1 MVITSLH
8 ITREHIRKLQ
18 MNLPLW
24 ASKHTGTIVY
34 TKLFDLLKSNDR
46 LEVMRFLTRLSNG
59 PNSDEIE
66 ISGQNPGEMD
76 THETEIQTV
85 KQEKII
91 NNESI
96 DKASSTQ
103 SGQVKNVSRNR
114 GKSSVARSRTA
125 KNATSSASKGTRSTS
140 SKGTRS
146 TSSKGTRRR
155 QVQSQE
161 NSRGRKTNNFEKR
174 GTGTADNDTGWNGD
188 NDNYVVAIEDVS
200 GNGEGPSRIP
210 VTDNRTGSWNRG
222 NSSNKTADMSDDV
235 VLLEEASDNVELY
248 GETVLM
254 DGESDGLEVQSA
266 VEILE
271 SLQRTGFKPLAM

>member
-34 TKLFDLLKSNDR
+34 TKLYDLLKSSDR

-59 PNSDEIE
+59 QNSDEID
-66 ISGQNPGEMD
+66 INGQNPDEFD
-76 THETEIQTV
+76 THETEIRTV

-125 KNATSSASKGTRSTS
+125 KNATSSASKGS
-140 SKGTRS
+140 SP
-146 TSSKGTRRR
+146 RRR

-161 NSRGRKTNNFEKR
+161 SSRGRKTNNFEKR

-210 VTDNRTGSWNRG
+210 VTGNRTGSWNRG
-222 NSSNKTADMSDDV
+222 NSRNKTADDV
-235 VLLEEASDNVELY
+235 VLLEEASDNIELY
-248 GETVLM
+248 GETVLV
-254 DGESDGLEVQSA
+254 DGVQESEGLEVQSA

-271 SLQRTGFKPLAM
+271 SLQRTGFKPLPL